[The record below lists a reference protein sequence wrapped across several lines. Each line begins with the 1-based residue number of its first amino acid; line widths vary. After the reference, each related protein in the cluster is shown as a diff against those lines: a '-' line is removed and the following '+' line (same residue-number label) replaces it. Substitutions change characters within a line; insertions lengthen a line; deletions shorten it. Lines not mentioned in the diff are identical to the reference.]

1 MLKKNTLHCLL
12 FRELNVFFL
21 EVAEYKNINFHI
33 RFLENHVGTVNVPLE
48 IEDHRK

>member
-1 MLKKNTLHCLL
+1 MLKKTLYIVFYLGNT
-12 FRELNVFFL
+12 NVFFL

-48 IEDHRK
+48 IENHRK